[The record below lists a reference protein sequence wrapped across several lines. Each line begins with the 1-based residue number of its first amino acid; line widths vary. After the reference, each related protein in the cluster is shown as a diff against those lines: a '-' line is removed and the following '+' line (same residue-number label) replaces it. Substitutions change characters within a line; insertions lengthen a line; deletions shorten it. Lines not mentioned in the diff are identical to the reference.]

1 MNILIPMAGSGSRF
15 KNSGYTKPK
24 PFIDVNGQPMITR
37 VIKNLYYPNSIFTL
51 IIQKEHFKI
60 GREIIYK
67 LETPL
72 KGINSWK
79 KKSS

>member
-37 VIKNLYYPNSIFTL
+37 VIKIFIILILYL
-51 IIQKEHFKI
+51 
-60 GREIIYK
+60 
-67 LETPL
+67 L
-72 KGINSWK
+72 
-79 KKSS
+79 